1 MRCTGSINR
10 AKFRITSIPLRFYV
24 TPANFKSSL
33 LEIPFIFSFQ
43 NLTVRYFSTVEDS
56 PVEASPSPYLGIFK
70 IPKTRAS
77 KRGYQ
82 IPKSGHIQLV
92 INNFAQF
99 IPTLAFRLYST
110 QKEVW
115 LESFQYH
122 TITLKCRLHQKLYF
136 DNE

>member
-1 MRCTGSINR
+1 M
-10 AKFRITSIPLRFYV
+10 
-24 TPANFKSSL
+24 
-33 LEIPFIFSFQ
+33 FSFQ

-92 INNFAQF
+92 INKIFNFAQF
-99 IPTLAFRLYST
+99 ILTLNSRLYST

>member
-99 IPTLAFRLYST
+99 IPTLTFRLYST